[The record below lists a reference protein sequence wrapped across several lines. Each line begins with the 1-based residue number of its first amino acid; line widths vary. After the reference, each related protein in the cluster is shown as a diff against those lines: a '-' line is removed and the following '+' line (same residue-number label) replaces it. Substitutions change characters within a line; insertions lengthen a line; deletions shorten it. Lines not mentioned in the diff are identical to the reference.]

1 MQSGSTG
8 QTGDSNSDVT
18 AIKIPVSGVDRSSGS
33 ALSSATGSSVAGTI
47 SAAATSSG
55 AMEKADRLSSTRVE
69 PIVITVENNLDKA
82 MKILKRKLIK
92 EGLFKELKTRRYFE
106 KPSEKKKRKQKETVK
121 KNRKEEAR
129 IKKSSLMT

>member
-1 MQSGSTG
+1 MSDSSNEQKSSKIQAVI
-8 QTGDSNSDVT
+8 QTGSVAASSSN
-18 AIKIPVSGVDRSSGS
+18 INNIEKIDK
-33 ALSSATGSSVAGTI
+33 LSSA
-47 SAAATSSG
+47 
-55 AMEKADRLSSTRVE
+55 RVE
-69 PIVITVENNLDKA
+69 PIIITVENNLDKA

-129 IKKSSLMT
+129 VKKSILMS

>member
-1 MQSGSTG
+1 MQTGSTSEMSDSSNEQKSPKTQAVIQTGSGVSGSIVSGSTVSSS
-8 QTGDSNSDVT
+8 SNTNNIEKTD
-18 AIKIPVSGVDRSSGS
+18 K
-33 ALSSATGSSVAGTI
+33 LSSA
-47 SAAATSSG
+47 
-55 AMEKADRLSSTRVE
+55 RVE
-69 PIVITVENNLDKA
+69 PIIITVENNLDKA

-129 IKKSSLMT
+129 VKKSTLMS

>member
-33 ALSSATGSSVAGTI
+33 SLSGSSSVTGTI
-47 SAAATSSG
+47 TAPGNTSSG
-55 AMEKADRLSSTRVE
+55 SMEKADRLSSTRVE

>member
-1 MQSGSTG
+1 MQTSG
-8 QTGDSNSDVT
+8 QTGSIGD
-18 AIKIPVSGVDRSSGS
+18 
-33 ALSSATGSSVAGTI
+33 TGSENTAAKLQTSAG
-47 SAAATSSG
+47 ASSSEKG
-55 AMEKADRLSSTRVE
+55 GSSIEKADRISSTRVE

-106 KPSEKKKRKQKETVK
+106 KPSEKRKRKQKETVK

-129 IKKSSLMT
+129 IKKSTLMS

>member
-1 MQSGSTG
+1 
-8 QTGDSNSDVT
+8 
-18 AIKIPVSGVDRSSGS
+18 
-33 ALSSATGSSVAGTI
+33 
-47 SAAATSSG
+47 
-55 AMEKADRLSSTRVE
+55 MEKADRLSSTRVE